1 MTDKFKN
8 NFCISLSSIPPR
20 FSSVK
25 EVIISLNKQT
35 IKPKQIFLNIPF
47 VYKRFPTIKE
57 VRIDT
62 FKDIVADNFKI
73 IRCEDYGPGT
83 KLLGSINLLKN
94 FDYVILVDDDHCY
107 HSRMCEIFNKY
118 FNLDNEQAYSFFT
131 VKIYDLVMGQGA
143 DGFLINSSHLGGV
156 LDFYNK
162 YVKNYKHCFLND
174 DFWIS
179 IFLKKFKNKQ
189 VYSLEDIVMKE
200 IGEKYIYEKINYDQ
214 PLHKIYNS
222 ILTRRYY
229 AKYYYFKIILQKKL
243 SQLLEFK
250 K

>member
-1 MTDKFKN
+1 MKS
-8 NFCISLSSIPPR
+8 NFCISFSSIPSR
-20 FSSVK
+20 FESIKKV
-25 EVIISLNKQT
+25 VDSLNLQT
-35 IKPKQIFLNIPF
+35 TKPCKIFLNIPYN
-47 VYKRFPTIKE
+47 YKRFPNIKDLNLD
-57 VRIDT
+57 I
-62 FKDIVADNFKI
+62 FKDIKDDNLEI

-107 HSRMCEIFNKY
+107 HPRMCEIFNKY

-143 DGFLINSSHLGGV
+143 DGFLINSNHLEGI

-162 YVKNYKHCFLND
+162 YVKNYKYCFLND

-179 IFLKKFKNKQ
+179 FFLKKFKNKQ
-189 VYSLEDIVMKE
+189 VCSLEDVVMKE
-200 IGEKYIYEKINYDQ
+200 INEKYIYKKINYEQ

-222 ILTRRYY
+222 IFTRRNY
-229 AKYYYFKIILQKKL
+229 AKYDYLRILFQN
-243 SQLLEFK
+243 FF
-250 K
+250 

>member
-1 MTDKFKN
+1 MKS
-8 NFCISLSSIPPR
+8 NFCISFSSIPSR
-20 FSSVK
+20 FESIKKVLD
-25 EVIISLNKQT
+25 SLNLQT
-35 IKPKQIFLNIPF
+35 TKPCKIFLNIPYN
-47 VYKRFPTIKE
+47 YKRFPNIKDLNLD
-57 VRIDT
+57 I
-62 FKDIVADNFKI
+62 FKDIKDDNLEI

-107 HSRMCEIFNKY
+107 HPRMCEIFNKY

-143 DGFLINSSHLGGV
+143 DGFLINSNHLEGI

-162 YVKNYKHCFLND
+162 YVKNYKYCFLND

-179 IFLKKFKNKQ
+179 LFLKKFKNKQ
-189 VYSLEDIVMKE
+189 VCSLEDVVMKE
-200 IGEKYIYEKINYDQ
+200 INEKYIYKKINYEQ

-222 ILTRRYY
+222 IFTRRNY
-229 AKYYYFKIILQKKL
+229 AKYDYLRILFQN
-243 SQLLEFK
+243 FF
-250 K
+250 

>member
-1 MTDKFKN
+1 MKS
-8 NFCISLSSIPPR
+8 NFCISFSSIPSR
-20 FSSVK
+20 FESIKKVLD
-25 EVIISLNKQT
+25 SLNLQT
-35 IKPKQIFLNIPF
+35 TKPCKIFLNIPYN
-47 VYKRFPTIKE
+47 YKRFPNIKDLNLD
-57 VRIDT
+57 I
-62 FKDIVADNFKI
+62 FKDIKDDNLEI

-107 HSRMCEIFNKY
+107 HPRMCEIFNKY

-143 DGFLINSSHLGGV
+143 DGFLINSNHLEGI

-162 YVKNYKHCFLND
+162 YVKNYKYCFLND

-179 IFLKKFKNKQ
+179 LFLKKFKNKQ
-189 VYSLEDIVMKE
+189 VCSLEDVVMKE
-200 IGEKYIYEKINYDQ
+200 INEKYIYKKINYEQ

-222 ILTRRYY
+222 IFTRRNY
-229 AKYYYFKIILQKKL
+229 AKYDYLRILFQK
-243 SQLLEFK
+243 FF
-250 K
+250 